1 MSRVINI
8 LANWD
13 PEAKVWV
20 AESNDIPL
28 VTEASTVEVLLAKL
42 PGIIQD
48 LLEDEADGKGLD
60 IAFEFCARFSK
71 SVHIRSRAA

>member
-1 MSRVINI
+1 VINI

-20 AESNDIPL
+20 AESDDIPL
-28 VTEASTVEVLLAKL
+28 VTEASTVEALLAKL
-42 PGIIQD
+42 PSIIQD
-48 LLEDEADGKGLD
+48 LMEDEADSKGLD
-60 IAFEFCARFSK
+60 IAFEFCARFSE

>member
-1 MSRVINI
+1 MSRAISVE
-8 LANWD
+8 ANWD

-28 VTEASTVEVLLAKL
+28 VTEAPTVEDLLAKL

-48 LLEDEADGKGLD
+48 LLEDERDGNEVEVP
-60 IAFEFCARFSK
+60 FEFCARFSERLR
-71 SVHIRSRAA
+71 IRSRVG